1 MRTRAE
7 RRVAAR
13 YRWDRLKVS
22 FWFAPALMALGAVL
36 LAWVMYWVDSLV
48 PNAALENS
56 HFVLAGTPGELRSA
70 LLGVAGTVL
79 ATAGVVFTLLTLPLS
94 TVAAQYGS
102 RLLRLFL
109 GDRTT
114 QLVLGMFVGTFVYC
128 IAAALSIPPAGV
140 VPESPQLTAT
150 LGLYLMLATF
160 ATLIVLVQHISTML
174 QAPNIAAAAGA
185 ELFDAVSGEIPDQ
198 VTSGAD
204 GKGESDG
211 KGGFETRL
219 APDAQGAPVSPIVKD
234 TVLETEGYPVRAK
247 KAGYIQYIDPEIMLT
262 LAREKDLV
270 IRLLH
275 KPGQFVRRGAEV
287 ALVWPAGRVDEQFD
301 KLIRRAFQI
310 GNGRTPT
317 QDVEYAVNQLTEMA
331 VRAMSPAIND
341 PFTAMTCL
349 DYLGEGLVMFIRQG
363 EQSTRYFHLDGR
375 LSFVLEP
382 VTFDELLSA
391 AFDMLRHASCDNA
404 SVLLH
409 MLKVIDLIGQEAQ
422 APAARQHLLRH
433 VSLIQAESQVGN
445 LIEQDRQAIR
455 RSAEALLARLEV
467 TPSPI
472 EIGV

>member
-1 MRTRAE
+1 M
-7 RRVAAR
+7 
-13 YRWDRLKVS
+13 
-22 FWFAPALMALGAVL
+22 
-36 LAWVMYWVDSLV
+36 
-48 PNAALENS
+48 
-56 HFVLAGTPGELRSA
+56 RSA
-70 LLGVAGTVL
+70 LLGIAGTVL

-114 QLVLGMFVGTFVYC
+114 QMVLGMFVGTFVYC
-128 IAAALSIPPAGV
+128 LAGALAIPATAVEPAR
-140 VPESPQLTAT
+140 PQLTASV
-150 LGLYLMLATF
+150 GVYLMLATF
-160 ATLIVLVQHISTML
+160 ATLILLVQHISTML

-185 ELFDAVSGEIPDQ
+185 ELMAVVSVETPDD
-198 VTSGAD
+198 VTSGND
-204 GKGESDG
+204 GKGES
-211 KGGFETRL
+211 ETRS
-219 APDAQGAPVSPIVKD
+219 APDAQGAPAAPTVKD
-234 TVLETEGYPVRAK
+234 TVVETEGYPVRAI

-262 LAREKDLV
+262 LAREKNLV

-287 ALVWPAGRVDEQFD
+287 ALVWPADRVDERLD

-317 QDVEYAVNQLTEMA
+317 QDVKYAVNQLVEMA

-363 EQSTRYFHLDGR
+363 EQSTRYFHLDDR

-382 VTFDELLSA
+382 VTFGELLNG

-409 MLKVIDLIGQEAQ
+409 MLAVIDVIGQEAQ
-422 APAARQHLLRH
+422 APERASTCC
-433 VSLIQAESQVGN
+433 VT
-445 LIEQDRQAIR
+445 
-455 RSAEALLARLEV
+455 SA
-467 TPSPI
+467 
-472 EIGV
+472 

>member
-1 MRTRAE
+1 MRTRTE

-22 FWFAPALMALGAVL
+22 FWFAPAVMALGAVL
-36 LAWVMYWVDSLV
+36 LAWVMYWLDTLV

-70 LLGVAGTVL
+70 LLGIAGTVL

-128 IAAALSIPPAGV
+128 IAAALSIPPAGIA
-140 VPESPQLTAT
+140 PESPQLTAT

-160 ATLIVLVQHISTML
+160 ATLILLVQHISTML

-185 ELFDAVSGEIPDQ
+185 ELMAVVSAEIPAE
-198 VTSGAD
+198 VTSGD
-204 GKGESDG
+204 GVKGES
-211 KGGFETRL
+211 ETRS
-219 APDAQGAPVSPIVKD
+219 APDVQGAPVTPTAKD
-234 TVLETEGYPVRAK
+234 AVTETEGYPVRAK

-287 ALVWPAGRVDEQFD
+287 ALVWPAGRVDAQLD

-317 QDVEYAVNQLTEMA
+317 QDVKYAVNQLVEMA

-382 VTFDELLSA
+382 VTFDELLSG

-409 MLKVIDLIGQEAQ
+409 MLAVIDTIGQEAKT
-422 APAARQHLLRH
+422 PEARRLLLRH
-433 VSLIQAESQVGN
+433 VSLIQAESQAGN
-445 LIEQDRQAIR
+445 LIEQDRQAIQ
-455 RSAEALLARLEV
+455 RSGETLQTKLAGA
-467 TPSPI
+467 P
-472 EIGV
+472 